1 MSDQA
6 VNASTLR
13 LLAPRAL
20 AGADRLAQSLSTPPL
35 ARLQPRGPLAF
46 SDRMLRTWVGTPDRP
61 ASSPESRVPSAAA
74 LPAPSYEL
82 SAQPEANAR
91 RSPMPA
97 VPALPPTQPAMELRA
112 IDVVRDTLVRDEFV
126 QRLDTP
132 TSNIS
137 LTQQLVAQLGRV
149 DEMLRLNRALPQP
162 ARPDSRDQG
171 PAPLRSQRLAL
182 AALRTDAGAAMAMG
196 SEAPPSDGVQA
207 GRGQDALTSRAFVA
221 VTRSE
226 GATAVVRASGF
237 PAQVAPPA
245 AAGRAVALE
254 PGTVTREPGAMTRE
268 VSRTPLGAA
277 LEAQLVVAAR
287 EADVLAAMQSASVVD
302 VPATRAVPGADSAG
316 VPHETTAPAPVLTR
330 QPGASSALPS
340 QGAALVAGPD
350 FARHSFAGSA
360 LGPIGLGSLPG
371 AGGVALP
378 SGFGVQAELP
388 PGVPTVWP
396 RLQRFIERLAGP
408 VLLQQTGAVAV
419 DALSSAAASR
429 AGAMSVLELTAGT
442 DRARAPG
449 DVTIAGE
456 FVRYEASSAAAA
468 SLAPGARFMPGRLA
482 QRAELLATL
491 AEQRA
496 DRQLGLE
503 PAVAPR
509 AVSWSSDAFTV
520 VTLDPWGSPVGGR
533 ASGGSLVATAPSAR
547 VADARSLDVPGRFAP
562 AQTRANA
569 AEGDRPALRRAGFEP
584 AFVAPERWTT
594 GRGVEHTAPRRE
606 VDSLPSSYADV
617 PSRDA
622 ALGASVAPGSIAALL
637 AFADA
642 QLGPRLLE
650 AARPLP
656 VDAPGGV
663 SLASSAAT
671 RALASRSTGAGQA
684 FASAD
689 GIAVAVLSDAE
700 GAGPSTLTPSLQREF
715 VRRYVELTS
724 ARPTTLDLSASF
736 SLGAAQWGRTAP
748 SGSSSHLRVDD
759 GHGHGGMGQLGR
771 RSEQVAGEVGVRV
784 GALASDFLIDVPGD
798 GQSSDPGSTMHAR
811 DAARPWL
818 STSEWILLSLFPST
832 AMAHQI
838 AAGGSVASRTD
849 VARNFVD
856 GGGRFPLAAVGGA
869 STARAAQVRPSGS
882 SALGTAREA
891 SILGRAADA
900 ATLATFEGEEVG
912 PGLAGR
918 APALAALTLSFA
930 GYEERM
936 GDSSAAVTAFLPDGR
951 MPRGNRMVARTAM
964 PTIGGAPLSL
974 VHTSEAAERRAAA
987 PVGAPLWG
995 HLRQLVE
1002 RGVGSPPTPRASP
1015 GLVSLQ
1021 GAQHGPRST
1030 ALELV
1035 TPFIEA
1041 SRAETTGG
1049 AASFNRVVS
1058 PVVSARAPDQP
1069 TKSLVTALS
1078 AAASQPSNDRL
1089 TMADL
1094 TLISIVSATEQV
1106 AASTQGTAPDLAPAN
1121 ARHKPGSS
1129 HGGEAG
1135 FTTNNDHEIELI
1147 AERAFERLMEELRRY
1162 TEHKGDTW
1170 EK

>member
-1 MSDQA
+1 MSDPA

-35 ARLQPRGPLAF
+35 ARSQPRGPLAF
-46 SDRMLRTWVGTPDRP
+46 SDRMLRSWVGTPDRP
-61 ASSPESRVPSAAA
+61 ASSPASRVPSAAA

-82 SAQPEANAR
+82 PAQPEANAG
-91 RSPMPA
+91 RSPTPA
-97 VPALPPTQPAMELRA
+97 VTALPPTQPAMELRA
-112 IDVVRDTLVRDEFV
+112 IDLVRDTLVRDEFV

-132 TSNIS
+132 NSNIS

-182 AALRTDAGAAMAMG
+182 AALRTDAGAAMATG
-196 SEAPPSDGVQA
+196 SVAPPSDGAQA

-221 VTRSE
+221 VTPPA
-226 GATAVVRASGF
+226 GATAVGRASGF

-245 AAGRAVALE
+245 TAGRAVALE
-254 PGTVTREPGAMTRE
+254 SETVTREPGAMTRE

-302 VPATRAVPGADSAG
+302 VPAPRAVPGADSAG
-316 VPHETTAPAPVLTR
+316 VPHGTTAPAAVLTR
-330 QPGASSALPS
+330 QPGASSASPS
-340 QGAALVAGPD
+340 QGAGPD
-350 FARHSFAGSA
+350 FARHSFAGPA
-360 LGPIGLGSLPG
+360 LGPIGLGSLTD

-388 PGVPTVWP
+388 PGAPTVWP

-442 DRARAPG
+442 HRARAPG
-449 DVTIAGE
+449 DVTLAGE
-456 FVRYEASSAAAA
+456 LVRYEASSAAAA
-468 SLAPGARFMPGRLA
+468 SPAAGARFMPGRLA

-547 VADARSLDVPGRFAP
+547 VADALSLDVPGHFAP

-569 AEGDRPALRRAGFEP
+569 AEGDRPSLRRAGFEP

-671 RALASRSTGAGQA
+671 RALATRSTGAGQA

-689 GIAVAVLSDAE
+689 GIAVAGLSDAE
-700 GAGPSTLTPSLQREF
+700 GAGPSALTPSLQREF

-736 SLGAAQWGRTAP
+736 SLGAAQSGRTAP

-784 GALASDFLIDVPGD
+784 GALASEFLIDVPGD

-869 STARAAQVRPSGS
+869 LTARAAQVRPSGS
-882 SALGTAREA
+882 FALGTAREA
-891 SILGRAADA
+891 SILGRAAYA

-918 APALAALTLSFA
+918 APALAALTLSSA
-930 GYEERM
+930 GYEERR

-995 HLRQLVE
+995 QLRQMVE
-1002 RGVGSPPTPRASP
+1002 RGVGGPPTPRASP
-1015 GLVSLQ
+1015 GLVSLHS
-1021 GAQHGPRST
+1021 AQHGPRST

-1049 AASFNRVVS
+1049 AASFNRAVS
-1058 PVVSARAPDQP
+1058 PVVRARAPDQP

-1129 HGGEAG
+1129 HANEAG

-1147 AERAFERLMEELRRY
+1147 AERAFERLMDELRRY